1 MLRYFLL
8 NWRSPTKAIK
18 DWRNGS
24 VTSTSSMSSI
34 VTLSNTDDSLDSG
47 IYSYVNHE
55 EEQYLNAVSRAMYS
69 GKFMHMNLCEY
80 LKSMY
85 CL

>member
-1 MLRYFLL
+1 MFRYILS
-8 NWRSPTKAIK
+8 NWRSPTKVFK

-24 VTSTSSMSSI
+24 VTTNSSMSSI
-34 VTLSNTDDSLDSG
+34 VTLGNTDDSLDSG

-69 GKFMHMNLCEY
+69 GMFLEMNL
-80 LKSMY
+80 
-85 CL
+85 